1 MGWARE
7 GGIGALGESGHPQRR
22 VQGKTQHRQHHELG
36 VGDIRVA
43 LHLSVESR
51 WQQLNHSDESTPCPG
66 IKLVHTRHLAIHA
79 SSLTNFACCDNYP
92 LLYLTLQVIFWIGG
106 LTPVTGGSRRFHS
119 QNGTVKLIGA
129 LEVLG
134 AVGLIAP
141 LVTHIRR
148 KEPPLFPAILGVL
161 AVASALL
168 GFIVLTH

>member
-1 MGWARE
+1 M
-7 GGIGALGESGHPQRR
+7 GESGHPQRR
-22 VQGKTQHRQHHELG
+22 QHHELE

-43 LHLSVESR
+43 LHLSIESR

-66 IKLVHTRHLAIHA
+66 LKLVHTRHLAIHA

-106 LTPVTGGSRRFHS
+106 LTPITGGSRRFHS

-134 AVGLIAP
+134 AVGLTP

-148 KEPPLFPAILGVL
+148 KKPP
-161 AVASALL
+161 AVPRHSRRAGRCQRSARVHRPHPLSRQQL
-168 GFIVLTH
+168 RRVPCRIH

>member
-1 MGWARE
+1 MAWARE

-22 VQGKTQHRQHHELG
+22 VQGKTQHRQHHELE

-43 LHLSVESR
+43 FHLSIESR

-66 IKLVHTRHLAIHA
+66 LKLVHTRHLAIHA

-129 LEVLG
+129 LDVPG
-134 AVGLIAP
+134 AV
-141 LVTHIRR
+141 VTHIRR